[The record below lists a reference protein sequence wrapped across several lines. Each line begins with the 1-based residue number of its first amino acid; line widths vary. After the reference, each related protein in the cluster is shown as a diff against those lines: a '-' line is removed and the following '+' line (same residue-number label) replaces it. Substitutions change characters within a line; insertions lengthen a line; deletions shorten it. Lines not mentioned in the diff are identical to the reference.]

1 MNFKSFLENIDP
13 NQLKQK
19 QKDQLSS
26 FEKDNEDEQKNQ
38 KQKNEIMNTN
48 KRKKELRDKL
58 KNAGINDPYGLLDD
72 E

>member
-38 KQKNEIMNTN
+38 NQKNEIMNTN

-58 KNAGINDPYGLLDD
+58 KNAGIDDPYGLLDD